1 MFKVMTK
8 NKDVTKDIMNSY
20 GGTPKFQFLRTSSVN
35 NMPQP
40 MKDVNIED

>member
-20 GGTPKFQFLRTSSVN
+20 GGTPKFQSLRTSSVN